1 MRHASGSRF
10 VPFAIGVLAI
20 GIGAAA
26 GAENTGLI
34 VGDSRLKVTLDARDG
49 QLRESVFSVEGQ
61 VLPSLVG
68 TTAFL
73 RIDGRRVQPAFSHP
87 DDNGGSKLPAGVTF
101 VAEDDFARWELV
113 YQLTGSG
120 RITKSLS
127 GVAKKPFRLERVGMW
142 ESVSGGPAVVA
153 RTSIQDI
160 AAFFRSGQQG
170 LFASLDFPYSQIDA
184 EQNRTAVSYP
194 PYLAVN
200 ASDRFVCC
208 SLTFG
213 AVTLAGRSRYGFDD
227 GEVEAMDSYV
237 QQRYTPRFDRPMVE
251 SASIVNLY
259 TQVRGDVIFYTMK
272 DHPTLRENTALLERE
287 LALMPKLGVEYYQVF
302 PGIFDWGPNDPDE
315 KEVDRLMAVARSNH
329 VRMGD
334 YSGASGV
341 FCPHYNEYRNSLNKP
356 EWLIRGPDGQPS
368 GGFCFGSKDFVDW
381 YAQRVTATCK
391 RFGFEIHC
399 LDFLNIQPCHAANHG
414 HPAGRDGLYHQVAGL
429 ERLLK
434 AINATSP
441 EMMTW
446 SNSGNWGELLP
457 KIAWSNPNLYLTDPF
472 IATPWQGL
480 NMTRLLD
487 DARREQMVSLH
498 YSRFIPYRFLTNC
511 QYFFS
516 QNSIVPDIRN
526 FEYGAL
532 STLAVTPN
540 LCLAEIRP
548 WLDRLTEADRERVA
562 AFYRRWIGLVRDNFR
577 LWTTTYSAG
586 EDPGMGAAEIYA
598 HADGDHGFI
607 FVVNPQ
613 YWDRTV
619 RVPLDKTLGFRGD
632 GRCEVAELYPI
643 ERLRL
648 TPDGPTAAMGS
659 AVAVTVPA
667 QQVLVLQVRPAPERI
682 ESPRLYGLP
691 GTIESIGDGH
701 VVKTHGPQGRSER
714 FAVVLPAGA
723 KPIRS
728 AEVRADVPRQVPRL
742 RAETGLRLLS
752 SEGPVATCEVTF
764 RRTPAPTEL
773 RDWTVRPGDLAQGTQ
788 AGWLKGW
795 TGGDPMQFPLFVGAK
810 DAGVTLPMTDAR
822 AGELGLGPLANFCGG
837 YVENAF
843 QEEQET
849 WITLRA
855 DGPLTTQPA
864 SAVQPASA
872 TRVETLP
879 EPRPMLREA
888 RDPQAGWWLQTRFH
902 LPFMYTM
909 GAEPAFDEHAFLVLP
924 MVRQAACKSVQAWVN
939 GVPLEVR
946 AYRYPRNRALACYYA
961 DLVGSGAQGGENLL
975 VVQIQY

>member
-1 MRHASGSRF
+1 MRHAMSSRF
-10 VPFAIGVLAI
+10 VLFAINVLAV
-20 GIGAAA
+20 GISATA
-26 GAENTGLI
+26 GVENAGLT
-34 VGDSRLKVTLDARDG
+34 VGDSRVKVTLDTRDG
-49 QLRESVFSVEGQ
+49 RLCESGFTVDGQTLPALAGTPVFLQ
-61 VLPSLVG
+61 
-68 TTAFL
+68 
-73 RIDGRRVQPAFSHP
+73 IDGRRVQPAFSHTAEGDASGP
-87 DDNGGSKLPAGVTF
+87 PSSAKL

-113 YQLTGSG
+113 YQVTGLG

-127 GVAKKPFRLERVGMW
+127 GVAKKPFRLERIGMW
-142 ESVSGGPAVVA
+142 DSVSGGPAVVA

-160 AAFFRSGQQG
+160 AAFFRCGQQG

-184 EQNRTAVSYP
+184 EQNKTAISYP
-194 PYLAVN
+194 PFLAVN
-200 ASDRFVCC
+200 AEDRLTCC

-227 GEVEAMDSYV
+227 GEVEAMDSYI
-237 QQRYTPRFDRPMVE
+237 QQRYTPRFERPMVT

-259 TQVRGDVIFYTMK
+259 TQVRGDVVFYTMK
-272 DHPTLRENTALLERE
+272 DHPTLRDNIALLERE
-287 LALMPKLGVEYYQVF
+287 LALLPKLGIEYYQVF

-315 KEVDRLMAVARSNH
+315 KEVDRLMAVARSHH

-334 YSGASGV
+334 YSGSSSV
-341 FCPHYNEYRNSLNKP
+341 FCAHYNEYRNGLNKP
-356 EWLIRGPDGQPS
+356 EWLIRAPDGQVG
-368 GGFCFGSKDFVDW
+368 GGFCFGNANFVDW
-381 YAQRVTATCK
+381 YAQRVTMTCK
-391 RFGFEIHC
+391 RFGFEVHI
-399 LDFLNIQPCHAANHG
+399 LDFLDIRPCHATDHG
-414 HPAGRDGLYHQVAGL
+414 HPAGRDSLYHQVAGL
-429 ERLLK
+429 DRLLK

-548 WLDRLTEADRERVA
+548 WLDRMPEADRERVA

-586 EDPGMGAAEIYA
+586 ENPGMGAVEIYA
-598 HADGDHGFI
+598 HADGDRGFI

-619 RVPLDKTLGFRGD
+619 RIPLDKTLGFRGA

-648 TPDGPTAAMGS
+648 TPDGPTAALGS
-659 AVAVTVPA
+659 ALTMTVPA

-682 ESPRLYGLP
+682 ESPRLYELP
-691 GTIESIGDGH
+691 GTIESNGDVQ

-728 AEVRADVPRQVPRL
+728 AEVRADVPRQPL
-742 RAETGLRLLS
+742 RSKAETGLQLLS
-752 SEGPVATCEVTF
+752 SEGPVATLEVTF
-764 RRTPAPTEL
+764 RRTPAPTAL
-773 RDWTVRPGDLAQGTQ
+773 RDWTVRPGDLAQGTK
-788 AGWLKGW
+788 AEWIKGW
-795 TGGDPMQFPLFVGAK
+795 ACGDPLRFPLFVGAK
-810 DAGVTLPMTDAR
+810 DAGVTLPMTDGR
-822 AGELGLGPLANFCGG
+822 AGELALGPLANFCGG

-843 QEEQET
+843 QENQET
-849 WITLRA
+849 WITLRS

-864 SAVQPASA
+864 AA
-872 TRVETLP
+872 TRAEAPP
-879 EPRPMLREA
+879 EPHPMPREA
-888 RDPQAGWWLQTRFH
+888 RDPQTGWWLQTRFH

-909 GAEPAFDEHAFLVLP
+909 GAEPAFDQHTLLVLP

-946 AYRYPRNRALACYYA
+946 AYRYPRNRGLACYYA